1 MADRIYLRHSTDKE
15 TDARQRSRGSSPLGS
30 KGARRCAITR
40 PG

>member
-15 TDARQRSRGSSPLGS
+15 TDARQRSRGSLLLGS